1 MKERFL
7 LTRRAYLEQRD
18 ALQRPIALGRW
29 YRRVGRVCLL
39 AAAFCGGVE
48 IFSAIQGD
56 TLSPVTLRS
65 VFNLSPDVTAPSMA
79 FLKAAVEL
87 AVDSPLWILLIIVA
101 AIPYAF
107 AVYRFFREKSA
118 YEEAVQQRVRTVL

>member
-7 LTRRAYLEQRD
+7 QTRRTYLERQD
-18 ALQRPIALGRW
+18 ALQHPIALGRW

-39 AAAFCGGVE
+39 GAAIAGSIE

-56 TLSPVTLRS
+56 RVSPVTLRS

-79 FLKAAVEL
+79 PIKAAIEL
-87 AVDSPLWILLIIVA
+87 AVDSPLWIVLIVVA
-101 AIPYAF
+101 AIPYGLA
-107 AVYRFFREKSA
+107 AYRFFKENSARED
-118 YEEAVQQRVRTVL
+118 AVRRRVRTVL